1 MPRIYSYVVKRD
13 FGFAPNPFHGFCT
26 LATCKPVIRRVAE
39 VGDWVIGTGSV
50 YRNRTGHIVYAMRVS
65 ETMSFDEYWRDPR
78 FLAKRPDLRGS
89 RKQAF
94 GDNIYHKDPNSGLWL
109 QADSHHSLRDG
120 TPDPRNTGND
130 TKTDRVLISDDFIYW
145 GGCGVEIP
153 EFDGINICKNG
164 QSHRSMFSDQV
175 VAACIGWLR
184 SFEET
189 GYCDRPLKWD

>member
-1 MPRIYSYVVKRD
+1 MPRVYSYVVDRD
-13 FGFAPNPFHGFCT
+13 YGFAPNPFHGFCT
-26 LATCKPVIRRVAE
+26 LATCKPVIRRVAK
-39 VGDWVIGTGSV
+39 VGDWVLGTGSA

-78 FLAKRPDLRGS
+78 FLAKHPDLRGS

-94 GDNIYHKDPNSGLWL
+94 GDNIYHKDPNSNLWL

-130 TKTDRVLISDDFIYW
+130 TKTDRVLISDDFVYW
-145 GGCGVEIP
+145 GGSGVEIP

-164 QSHRSMFSDQV
+164 QSHRSVFSDQV

-189 GYCDRPLKWD
+189 GYCGRPLKWD